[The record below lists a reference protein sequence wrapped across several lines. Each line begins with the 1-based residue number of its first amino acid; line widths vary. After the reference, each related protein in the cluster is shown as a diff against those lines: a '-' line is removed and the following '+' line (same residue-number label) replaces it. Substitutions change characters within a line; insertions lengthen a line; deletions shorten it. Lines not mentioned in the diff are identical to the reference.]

1 MKAFP
6 DIYTGRVEH
15 AGWSI
20 VQAGTL
26 IEEAK
31 ARHSSS
37 LLIYAA
43 LELRLAIEQ
52 LMFTII
58 VVAKGRA
65 DAATLRA
72 CRRKGGLFR
81 VLAEITPL
89 YGLKCKFTD
98 VLVSHYPEIPQ
109 GAAWD
114 VKWLRHQHAALSE
127 LCHAQRVIRGMGSP
141 PVQWDER
148 LALLEE
154 IYGFLAAGMK
164 KDTAVLSFKGATG
177 PALALW
183 RKFATGRITLP
194 EVRRRFAAT
203 KTPLVSRQPSPRP
216 YPARPPALPYAYPG
230 RITPAS
236 RA

>member
-1 MKAFP
+1 MKQFP

-15 AGWSI
+15 AGWSVI
-20 VQAGTL
+20 QAGTL
-26 IEEAK
+26 LEEAK

-43 LELRLAIEQ
+43 LELRLAVEQ
-52 LMFTII
+52 IMFTII
-58 VVAKGRA
+58 VVEKGRA
-65 DAATLRA
+65 DPATLRA

-81 VLAEITPL
+81 VLADVTPQ
-89 YGLKCKFTD
+89 YALKCKFTD
-98 VLVSHYPEIPQ
+98 VLVAYYPEIPQ

-114 VKWLRHQHAALSE
+114 VKLLRRHHAALSE

-141 PVQWDER
+141 PARWDEW

-154 IYGFLAAGMK
+154 IYGLLAAGMK

-183 RKFATGRITLP
+183 RKYAKGRITLR
-194 EVRRRFAAT
+194 ELRRRFAVAQ
-203 KTPLVSRQPSPRP
+203 TPLVSRQPSPRP
-216 YPARPPALPYAYPG
+216 YPARGPAVPYAIP
-230 RITPAS
+230 R
-236 RA
+236 